1 MPDATAQ
8 GPRTMQCLE
17 VWGGN
22 RAVDHAVN
30 MPGLDA
36 WVFSRPVEGD
46 AEGGDIHYLSS
57 CVTGRVIRLL
67 VADVSGHGA
76 AVADAADR
84 LRQLLRRYVNYVDQ
98 RRFVADLNREF
109 VGLARIGQFATASV
123 ATVWTPT
130 SDLAITSA
138 GHPPA
143 ALYRAARGAW
153 EFIAPPPDT
162 AVAASDIPLGIEDA
176 TFGQVRVHLGRRDLA
191 LFYTD
196 AVTEMPT
203 ADGRLLG
210 QAGLLDLL
218 ARLDASRPEALIPA
232 LLGALADRAGGR
244 DAVDDMTLLL
254 VRPNEHR
261 PRASVLSGVG
271 TVARLARDVGSALV
285 RRDRPLSLP
294 EINTTNVLGAF
305 FDRANHTG
313 GDRDEPSE

>member
-1 MPDATAQ
+1 M
-8 GPRTMQCLE
+8 
-17 VWGGN
+17 
-22 RAVDHAVN
+22 
-30 MPGLDA
+30 
-36 WVFSRPVEGD
+36 
-46 AEGGDIHYLSS
+46 
-57 CVTGRVIRLL
+57 
-67 VADVSGHGA
+67 
-76 AVADAADR
+76 
-84 LRQLLRRYVNYVDQ
+84 
-98 RRFVADLNREF
+98 
-109 VGLARIGQFATASV
+109 
-123 ATVWTPT
+123 
-130 SDLAITSA
+130 
-138 GHPPA
+138 
-143 ALYRAARGAW
+143 
-153 EFIAPPPDT
+153 
-162 AVAASDIPLGIEDA
+162 
-176 TFGQVRVHLGRRDLA
+176 HLGRRDLT

-244 DAVDDMTLLL
+244 DEVDDMTLLL

-285 RRDRPLSLP
+285 RRDRPLSPP
-294 EINTTNVLGAF
+294 EINTTSVLGAF